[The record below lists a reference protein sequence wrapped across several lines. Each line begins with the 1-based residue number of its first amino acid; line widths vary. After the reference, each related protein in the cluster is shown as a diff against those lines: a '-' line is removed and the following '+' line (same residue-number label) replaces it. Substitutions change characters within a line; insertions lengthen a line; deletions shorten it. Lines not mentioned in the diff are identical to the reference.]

1 MNQTQQPQH
10 FPHHATQNPKP
21 ETINPKPAI
30 HPAIRPMYITEIAKK
45 NNWSLYTA
53 KGIIRD
59 AGIDLTFRK
68 WRMDTTT
75 GKKKLKTFFRRKLEL
90 SEIKKLNEFIKVE

>member
-1 MNQTQQPQH
+1 MNQAQQQQH
-10 FPHHATQNPKP
+10 FPRPATQNPKL
-21 ETINPKPAI
+21 ETGFIKPAQQ
-30 HPAIRPMYITEIAKK
+30 PAIRPMYITEIAKK

-53 KGIIRD
+53 KGIIKD

-68 WRMDTTT
+68 WRMDAST

-90 SEIKKLNEFIKVE
+90 SEIKKLNEFIKI